1 MTLLPR
7 HYHAR
12 IIKHYLVFG
21 PHPKLVGDILPARV
35 S

>member
-1 MTLLPR
+1 MPLMTLLPR

-12 IIKHYLVFG
+12 IVKHF
-21 PHPKLVGDILPARV
+21 A